1 MRFFSNRLLIGGL
14 ATALLAT
21 SLAGCGGGKRRNP
34 VAAPADRPEKTEN
47 EAPAS
52 EANARIRAALD
63 RGDAKTAERLARAR
77 IAAHPADGE
86 AHRLLA
92 RALSEQKKPSGEV
105 RQALEKAEALQ
116 PGDAAGRRDLAA
128 MLDRQAQEAISADDP
143 DKAIPLWKRCLAL
156 KFKPRQTEKQLAE
169 AYRRQGEQ
177 RAAAGKP
184 ADAEKSFR
192 EAVSLL
198 PDNPVP
204 RLDLARLLMDGDRL
218 VEAQRELKELT
229 DAHPNFEAGLVAYA
243 HLLRRMGDVRGATK
257 QVERV
262 LEYAPGNPEAL
273 ALQKDLAN
281 TVPIRQAAE
290 PAAAA
295 FDEPDPDTLREL
307 TRLESAGDPA
317 AQQAFLESYLA
328 AHPEASWAKLRQAML
343 YERQGKPEDA
353 MALLETY
360 LAGSPEDFRARF
372 LHARCLLATGR
383 TADALS
389 ALKALEADNRA
400 NHQVQDEMGQA
411 YAKLGRFNEARTAWK
426 RIIEANPTFA
436 PSLFNLGQLAMEQGL
451 ADEARDWFDQALR
464 QEPANPKFRYFAGLN
479 LKQAGMEPEARAV
492 WESGKAYLTPSDPY
506 ATRIAAAL
514 GKPLPPA
521 AAAAPALSP
530 LTRPPAIEPPA
541 PVSPV
546 AAAQPTS
553 VGGVVVQ
560 PVAPAASDM
569 ADPGYQAAL
578 EAARAGQYA
587 DAVTG
592 FQEVLERY
600 PAGFNARMNL
610 GNVYM
615 ATNRPGEAAAQYLHA
630 VRLEKNNSNALRA
643 LSRAYDELGL
653 RGHAAGL
660 AARADGKENAGGA
673 ATTRSNPRA
682 FEPVTTALLSN
693 GLPEEALAI
702 INAGVAENPDSPD
715 LVVLQGDVLTA
726 LRQDAQAETVYR
738 RALTLDAQNPA
749 PMIRLGNLYAGRQQ
763 TDAAIAQYQA
773 ALKSPLIDPDGM
785 FSIADQFVRL
795 GRRTEATEVLN
806 RLKGMNLS
814 EAQLAKLHERT
825 GTPAPA
831 SAE

>member
-1 MRFFSNRLLIGGL
+1 
-14 ATALLAT
+14 
-21 SLAGCGGGKRRNP
+21 
-34 VAAPADRPEKTEN
+34 
-47 EAPAS
+47 
-52 EANARIRAALD
+52 
-63 RGDAKTAERLARAR
+63 

-92 RALSEQKKPSGEV
+92 RALSEQKKPSTEI

-116 PGDAAGRRDLAA
+116 PGDADGRRDLAG
-128 MLDRQAQEAISADDP
+128 MLDRQAQEAISADNP

-184 ADAEKSFR
+184 AEAEKSFR
-192 EAVSLL
+192 EAVALL

-290 PAAAA
+290 PAAA
-295 FDEPDPDTLREL
+295 FDEPDPDTLQEL
-307 TRLESAGDPA
+307 TRLESTGDPA
-317 AQQAFLESYLA
+317 AQQAFLERYLA
-328 AHPEASWAKLRQAML
+328 MHPEAAWAKLRQAML
-343 YERQGKPEDA
+343 YERMGKSEDA
-353 MALLETY
+353 LALLETY

-372 LHARCLLATGR
+372 LHARCLLSTGR
-383 TADALS
+383 TAEALS
-389 ALKALEADNRA
+389 ALKALETDNRA
-400 NHQVQDEMGQA
+400 NHQVQDEIGLA
-411 YAKLGRFNEARTAWK
+411 YAKLGKFNEARAAWK
-426 RIIEANPTFA
+426 RIIAANPTFA
-436 PSLFNLGQLAMEQGL
+436 PSLFNLAQLAMEQGM

-464 QEPANPKFRYFAGLN
+464 QDPSNPKYRYFAGLN

-506 ATRIAAAL
+506 AARIAAAL
-514 GKPLPPA
+514 GKPLPQPA
-521 AAAAPALSP
+521 AAVP
-530 LTRPPAIEPPA
+530 LTQPPAVESPA
-541 PVSPV
+541 PVTPV
-546 AAAQPTS
+546 TAAQPTS

-560 PVAPAASDM
+560 PVAPAAADM
-569 ADPGYQAAL
+569 ADPGYQTAL
-578 EAARAGQYA
+578 EAARAGRYA
-587 DAVTG
+587 EAIKG

-610 GNVYM
+610 GNVFM

-630 VRLEKNNSNALRA
+630 IRLEKNNPNALRA

-660 AARADGKENAGGA
+660 VARADGKENAGGA
-673 ATTRSNPRA
+673 TTTRSNPRA
-682 FEPVTTALLSN
+682 FEPVTTALLAN
-693 GLPEEALAI
+693 GLPEEALSI
-702 INAGVAENPDSPD
+702 INAGVTENPDSPE
-715 LVVLQGDVLTA
+715 LIVLQGDVLTA
-726 LRQDAQAETVYR
+726 LRQDAQAETVYQ
-738 RALTLDAQNPA
+738 RALALDAQNPT
-749 PMIRLGNLYAGRQQ
+749 PMIRLGNLYAGRRQ

-773 ALKSPLIDPDGM
+773 ALKSPLIDPDAM
-785 FSIADQFVRL
+785 FTIADQFTRL
-795 GRRTEATEVLN
+795 GRRTEATEVLS

-825 GTPAPA
+825 GTRAPAPA
-831 SAE
+831 E